1 MKTEQ
6 LHSIVRSL
14 TKSEKKGF
22 VEQNTRKGGTSI
34 PHYVKVF
41 DILSKMSRYSE
52 ANLVTQVKRQ
62 RIPGTLQL
70 HKKYLK
76 DVLIKDITAQRLG
89 RTEANFTRQYEEVVT
104 CLNFGIYEEGLR
116 LLARIE
122 TFELTYTQQ
131 VQLMDLKWML
141 IERDGFSSLSAKKLE
156 KHFKNRRALLK
167 KGMLSSE
174 LRMVNAELKFMFE
187 QIGFARS
194 KKTIAVY
201 RKLLKSEVLNQ
212 KEFLNKEDERLTCN
226 TKAMGHIVMGNYKKA
241 IKWAE
246 REVGLI
252 DFRTAPENYLF
263 AVNNLLLA
271 LLNTGK
277 DEQFRQVVDALEQ
290 SGSIRN
296 VDKLRFEV
304 VGRNQLRFIIA
315 RGAFIENIPF
325 AEEFER
331 KFREF
336 EGGLSAE
343 MIPNIAFYLF
353 NFWFGAGEYTRAK
366 KALNIVLN
374 SKGEIRRDL
383 QNFARIL
390 NVLLHYERG
399 DIQYFDSLVRSI
411 MHFAKAN
418 WSLSQFGFAMLQFV
432 KSMRSTPDKK
442 DTHLQQLQEALLRL
456 KKTEEAR
463 AFEYFDF
470 LSWTESKL
478 SGVSYAEVIQN
489 KR

>member
-6 LHSIVRSL
+6 LHNIVRSL
-14 TKSEKKGF
+14 SKHEKKLF
-22 VEQNTRKGGTSI
+22 IEQNSRKGGTSI

-41 DILSKMSRYSE
+41 EMLSRMPRYSE
-52 ANLVTQVKRQ
+52 SALALQVKRQ
-62 RIPGTLQL
+62 KISGSLQL

-76 DVLIKDITAQRLG
+76 DVLIKDITAQRLSKTG
-89 RTEANFTRQYEEVVT
+89 GNFTRQMEEVVT
-104 CLNFGIYEEGLR
+104 CLHFGIYDEGMR
-116 LLARIE
+116 LIDRIN
-122 TFELTYTQQ
+122 TSELTYTQQ
-131 VQLMDLKWML
+131 VQLLDLRWAL
-141 IERDGFSSLSAKKLE
+141 TERDGFSSLSEKKLE
-156 KHFKNRRALLK
+156 KHFRNRRSLLK

-194 KKTIAVY
+194 KKTTAVY
-201 RKLLKSEVLNQ
+201 KKLLKSEVLNQ
-212 KEFLNKEDERLTCN
+212 KEFLNKEDERVACN

-246 REVGLI
+246 REVALI
-252 DFRTAPENYLF
+252 DFRTEPEKYLF
-263 AVNNLLLA
+263 ATNNLLLA
-271 LLNTGK
+271 LLNTGR
-277 DEQFRQVVDALEQ
+277 DNQFGDLVEKLTQTSTVR
-290 SGSIRN
+290 SI
-296 VDKLRFEV
+296 DKLKFEV
-304 VGRNQLRFIIA
+304 VSRNQLRLIIA
-315 RGAFIENIPF
+315 RGTFKENIGF
-325 AEEFER
+325 AEDFEK

-343 MIPNIAFYLF
+343 MLPNIAFYLF
-353 NFWFGAGEYTRAK
+353 HFWFGAEDYTRAK

-390 NVLLHYERG
+390 NILLHYERG

-418 WSLSQFGFAMLQFV
+418 WSLSQFGYAMLQFV
-432 KSMRSTPDKK
+432 KAMRSTPGKQVE
-442 DTHLQQLQEALLRL
+442 HLEQLQKALQRL

-478 SGVSYAEVIQN
+478 TGKTYAQVLEG
-489 KR
+489 KK